1 MVLPELQALGAER
14 EIRVECIVPEELPD
28 EGGGLDRRL
37 QMIEAHRP
45 LVVAFL
51 GQRAGP
57 VESITP
63 ELISRY
69 PSLPYYAPKGCQEI
83 ELSFA
88 ESYADQVF
96 FYSRDPAFLSSVPQ
110 DERPHY
116 LPADGDEAAR
126 AAVLVHRLHSSGRL
140 LVDGYSFD
148 WPARDVPAVALRE
161 LAQRLLAD
169 LSTAIEERA
178 SADRH
183 ADRPTEQFPQRTPE
197 ITGSVTLPSM
207 TLPKDAALPFHEDVQ
222 FTVYRPRVA
231 RPFEWTPVLAFA
243 HLGAAPLG
251 SDPSDDPIRQ
261 VEQRARA
268 VLGDRTDTY
277 SSVRQDSS
285 VGLPEEAELTFVLD
299 LQGFD
304 VKAPRRTFLWV
315 NAVHMEEFQVRA
327 GTELNGRA
335 GRGSLQVYHG
345 SILIA
350 EVRLAIQVDARVP
363 SVVADNAVSA
373 KPFRKIFP
381 SYSHLD
387 TAIVEEFEA
396 YAEATGDR
404 YLRDVRQLRS
414 GELWSARLRE
424 FIHESDVFQLF
435 WSHNAMKSRYVEQ
448 EWRYAL
454 ALCRPNF
461 VRPTYWE
468 EPMPA
473 APGLPPDELRQI
485 HFHLIGRSASRQ
497 QPPGATTT
505 MAPPT
510 MAPPPPRASPPMAAP
525 QYAPQ
530 PPYLPPMPPPQYS
543 PPGYGAPPPVGL
555 APPPPMA
562 SMDYAA
568 DGRRRLWPWLLLAA
582 MVIAIVVAIVIALT
596 I

>member
-1 MVLPELQALGAER
+1 
-14 EIRVECIVPEELPD
+14 
-28 EGGGLDRRL
+28 
-37 QMIEAHRP
+37 

-57 VESITP
+57 VEPITS

-88 ESYADQVF
+88 EPHADQFF

-110 DERPHY
+110 DERRHY
-116 LPADGDEAAR
+116 LPTDGDEAAR
-126 AAVLVHRLHSSGRL
+126 AAELVRRFHSSGRL

-148 WPARDVPAVALRE
+148 WAAREVPVVALRE
-161 LAQRLLAD
+161 LAQRLLRD
-169 LSTAIEERA
+169 LSKAIEERA
-178 SADRH
+178 SADRL
-183 ADRPTEQFPQRTPE
+183 ADRPTAQFPQRPSE

-207 TLPKDAALPFHEDVQ
+207 TLPKDVALPFHEDVQ

-243 HLGAAPLG
+243 HLGEAPLG

-268 VLGDRTDTY
+268 VLGDRIDTY

-285 VGLPEEAELTFVLD
+285 VGLPEDAELTFVLD
-299 LQGFD
+299 LPGFD

-335 GRGSLQVYHG
+335 ARGSLQVYHG

-363 SVVADNAVSA
+363 SVVADSAVSA

-404 YLRDVRQLRS
+404 YLRDVRELRS

-424 FIHESDVFQLF
+424 FIHQSDVFQLF

-454 ALCRPNF
+454 ALGRPNF

-473 APGLPPDELRQI
+473 APGLPPEELRQI

-510 MAPPPPRASPPMAAP
+510 MAPPTMAPPPPRASPPMAPP
-525 QYAPQ
+525 QYVPP

-543 PPGYGAPPPVGL
+543 PPVYGAPPPMGQ
-555 APPPPMA
+555 APLPPTP
-562 SMDYAA
+562 SMDYAPR
-568 DGRRRLWPWLLLAA
+568 GRRRLWPWLLLAA

-596 I
+596 